1 MFSSAGYSPRR
12 IPHIFYRKYGMN
24 TNDANVNKRLDKF
37 IAKGKT
43 ADYYDFSDINMYY
56 PPIKNPTTSWQKFLA
71 FLGIGGK

>member
-1 MFSSAGYSPRR
+1 
-12 IPHIFYRKYGMN
+12 MN

-56 PPIKNPTTSWQKFLA
+56 PPIKFESWQDKIKKFFTSL
-71 FLGIGGK
+71 IK